1 MPFALGEYV
10 NTFKL
15 NNIGEIAPI
24 DTTIL
29 NNLKLSLMWSKDD
42 DLDLMI
48 FYKTKEGVTG
58 SVYSENIP
66 GGDYGN
72 LDKFPFISCGE
83 SGLDDSSE
91 DILSYEKMYINDF
104 YPFEKIFIV
113 VTNYADLVL
122 KKQINFNEYQ
132 AVLKISPSYSSDK
145 KNVYLI
151 RVNSEEKGDFLVIGE
166 VDVSESILM
175 LKNNNQVMTFE
186 ELVKTIPG
194 TNKLKI

>member
-1 MPFALGEYV
+1 M
-10 NTFKL
+10 NTYKL

-24 DTTIL
+24 YTDIL
-29 NNLKLSLMWSKDD
+29 NSVNLSLMWSKDD
-42 DLDLMI
+42 DLDLMV
-48 FYKTKEGVTG
+48 FYKTKDGITG

-66 GGDYGN
+66 GGFYGD

-83 SGLDDSSE
+83 SGLDDSSD
-91 DILSYEKMYINDF
+91 DIISYEKISISDF
-104 YPFEKIFIV
+104 SQLGKLFFV
-113 VTNYADLVL
+113 VTNYAEIVL
-122 KKQINFNEYQ
+122 KKNIKFSDYQ

-151 RVNSEEKGDFLVIGE
+151 KANSEEKGDFLVVCEIE
-166 VDVSESILM
+166 VSESTLM
-175 LKNNNQVMTFE
+175 LKNTNQVMTFE